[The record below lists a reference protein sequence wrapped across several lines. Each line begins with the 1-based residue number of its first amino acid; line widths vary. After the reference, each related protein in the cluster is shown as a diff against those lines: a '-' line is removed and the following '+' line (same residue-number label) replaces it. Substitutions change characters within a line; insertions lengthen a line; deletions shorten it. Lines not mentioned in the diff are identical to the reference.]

1 MILFSKKSEKKTYDR
16 SNQKPVIKASIC
28 NGEQVAGFKDIHT
41 GKFEE
46 VMLIRR
52 AEDLEMSN
60 ANIDELN
67 GQAVLDLIMGRLGR
81 KDSAVEHWKGS
92 FRTDR

>member
-1 MILFSKKSEKKTYDR
+1 MRHL
-16 SNQKPVIKASIC
+16 
-28 NGEQVAGFKDIHT
+28 
-41 GKFEE
+41 
-46 VMLIRR
+46 RR
-52 AEDLEMSN
+52 CMGLRERLRRNTEMSN

-67 GQAVLDLIMGRLGR
+67 GQAVRDLIMGRLGR

>member
-1 MILFSKKSEKKTYDR
+1 MELRKR
-16 SNQKPVIKASIC
+16 
-28 NGEQVAGFKDIHT
+28 
-41 GKFEE
+41 
-46 VMLIRR
+46 LRR
-52 AEDLEMSN
+52 NTEMSN

>member
-1 MILFSKKSEKKTYDR
+1 
-16 SNQKPVIKASIC
+16 
-28 NGEQVAGFKDIHT
+28 
-41 GKFEE
+41 
-46 VMLIRR
+46 
-52 AEDLEMSN
+52 MSN
-60 ANIDELN
+60 ANIDELDY

>member
-1 MILFSKKSEKKTYDR
+1 MRHLRRCMELKKR
-16 SNQKPVIKASIC
+16 
-28 NGEQVAGFKDIHT
+28 
-41 GKFEE
+41 
-46 VMLIRR
+46 LRR
-52 AEDLEMSN
+52 NTEMSN

>member
-1 MILFSKKSEKKTYDR
+1 MGHL
-16 SNQKPVIKASIC
+16 
-28 NGEQVAGFKDIHT
+28 
-41 GKFEE
+41 
-46 VMLIRR
+46 RR
-52 AEDLEMSN
+52 CMGLRERLRRNTEMSN
-60 ANIDELN
+60 ANIDELY

>member
-1 MILFSKKSEKKTYDR
+1 
-16 SNQKPVIKASIC
+16 
-28 NGEQVAGFKDIHT
+28 
-41 GKFEE
+41 
-46 VMLIRR
+46 
-52 AEDLEMSN
+52 MSN
-60 ANIDELN
+60 ANIDELD

>member
-1 MILFSKKSEKKTYDR
+1 MRHL
-16 SNQKPVIKASIC
+16 
-28 NGEQVAGFKDIHT
+28 
-41 GKFEE
+41 
-46 VMLIRR
+46 RR
-52 AEDLEMSN
+52 CMELRKRLRRNTEMSN

-81 KDSAVEHWKGS
+81 KDSAVEHWKGA